1 MSVAAL
7 RLSDTPTST
16 DLGSKSVMGR
26 GLFIM
31 ETLSHSSDGLSYAEI
46 STATGL
52 PKSTV
57 HRIVGQLIEL
67 RLVARSRSG
76 FILGLRVFE
85 WGSKAGGNVPL
96 RQAAMPQL
104 VALSNE
110 FGETVHLG
118 VLDGADVVYL
128 EKLEPDTGVKC
139 PTRVGDRLP
148 AATTALGKAMLA
160 FKHSPGVQDSFVC
173 VEQEESFAGLSCVA
187 SPILDRRM
195 RPIGAISISVP
206 ADRFVAEKFAP
217 RVRMAAER
225 TARQLLGTTRLEQH

>member
-7 RLSDTPTST
+7 QLSQTPVSV
-16 DLGSKSVMGR
+16 DLGNKSVMGR

-31 ETLSHSSDGLSYAEI
+31 ETLSHSSDGMSYAEI
-46 STATGL
+46 SRATAL

-67 RLVARSRSG
+67 GLVARSRGG

-128 EKLEPDTGVKC
+128 EKLAPNTGMKC
-139 PTRVGDRLP
+139 PTRVGDRRP
-148 AATTALGKAMLA
+148 AHSTALGKAMLA
-160 FKHSPGVQDSFVC
+160 SRTAPANESLIS
-173 VEQEESFAGLSCVA
+173 VECEESAVGLACVA
-187 SPILDRRM
+187 APILDRRM
-195 RPIGAISISVP
+195 RAVGAISISVP
-206 ADRFVAEKFAP
+206 VERFNIEKYAP
-217 RVRMAAER
+217 QVRLAAER
-225 TARQLLGTTRLEQH
+225 TARQLLGTTRQEIH